1 MVSVRGRGDSL
12 EGPSLPPLFLPC
24 RCHPSLSAS
33 LVPLAQAAPVPAW
46 GPSSRRRRRAK
57 AEERRCLEDQ
67 VKRRNSQSRAAA
79 EAWRITS
86 SLPRC
91 GSLRNMLQIWFQG
104 LILVAIG
111 RGLSEAGITVN
122 PQRHCSRKQRS
133 GGACNSVQ
141 RRSNTSGSRVP
152 HPNSQ
157 EAEELA

>member
-79 EAWRITS
+79 E
-86 SLPRC
+86 
-91 GSLRNMLQIWFQG
+91 
-104 LILVAIG
+104 VA
-111 RGLSEAGITVN
+111 
-122 PQRHCSRKQRS
+122 
-133 GGACNSVQ
+133 
-141 RRSNTSGSRVP
+141 RRSSTAFLARQLQSR
-152 HPNSQ
+152 
-157 EAEELA
+157 